1 MTDLYTYIHQYFNEQ
16 KRVSFPYKKKELEDI
31 TDSNGL
37 YVLFEK
43 GESFNG
49 VDRIVRIG
57 SHKGNNRLVKRLGD
71 HFLSTKQRKS
81 IFRKHIGRCFLN
93 IVNDDYLD
101 SWNKPFNKKVDKE
114 RYKDVVNLDY
124 EKDYENR
131 ISDHI
136 SNNLSFTVI
145 PKIYSKIMRDKIEEG
160 LIAILA
166 QSNERISSS
175 AWLGNNH
182 PDPRIGRAKLWNIQ
196 HVGGTKLTLQEFVEM
211 VESNPLK

>member
-1 MTDLYTYIHQYFNEQ
+1 MTDLYTYIHQYFNKQ
-16 KRVSFPYKKKELEDI
+16 SRFTFPYDGKELEDI

-43 GESFNG
+43 GEYFNG
-49 VDRIVRIG
+49 LDRIVRVG
-57 SHKGNNRLVKRLGD
+57 SHKGDNRLVKRLGD
-71 HFLSTKQRKS
+71 HFLSTNQRKS

-124 EKDYENR
+124 EKDYESR
-131 ISDHI
+131 ITGYI
-136 SNNLSFTVI
+136 SNSLSFTVI
-145 PKIYSKIMRDKIEEG
+145 PEIYTKIMRDKIEEG

-166 QSNERISSS
+166 QSNERISSTT
-175 AWLGNNH
+175 WLGNNH
-182 PDPRIGRAKLWNIQ
+182 PDPIIVNAKIWNIQ
-196 HVGGTKLTLQEFVEM
+196 HVEGTQLTLQEFVDM
-211 VESNPLK
+211 VESHPLK